1 MSINLKRKKK
11 NTVPEHIINEPNVP
25 VPNNNIQPQPVVQ
38 PQQNYNPFPMQN
50 FESIQ
55 LQRRL
60 RMRHMAD
67 GAVNLNIENDDLAN
81 DNYGLYDDKTINLE
95 KPKINENISKE
106 NTEYYIESIHHD
118 QFFKITQTEK
128 SEKKKK
134 KALETKSAVGELEGT
149 KKAKKKKKKKKAEE
163 EEEEEEIKKKPL
175 TTYELQQITEKKIF
189 DKFDDELT
197 TVINKTISKVSL
209 LFLFTQG
216 LLAGMALLNIVL
228 FMMYKDYDTFIQV
241 YAHMAREMF
250 NIFHTLTFASLVGN
264 GIKFITALQKYNL
277 IKRKFNANNMSTFTL
292 LRKNMI
298 FSGILLV
305 LFTVTF
311 GIEIYLATKIMNIN
325 YIKCP
330 EPALVTSD
338 NYANFRDNLMS
349 ESKFK
354 NFKTMY
360 LAADFIVIVLFIL
373 NIFDVNLKNDSG
385 EKVVQASVNVNY
397 YMENLDETRD
407 NI

>member
-11 NTVPEHIINEPNVP
+11 NNVPEHILNEPNVP
-25 VPNNNIQPQPVVQ
+25 VENNNIQNQPIAQ

-128 SEKKKK
+128 SEEEKK
-134 KALETKSAVGELEGT
+134 KALESKSAVGELEGT
-149 KKAKKKKKKKKAEE
+149 KKSKKKKKKKKTE
-163 EEEEEEIKKKPL
+163 EEEEEEIQKKPL
-175 TTYELQQITEKKIF
+175 TSYELQQITEKKIF
-189 DKFDDELT
+189 DKFDDELS
-197 TVINKTISKVSL
+197 TVISKTISKVSL

-216 LLAGMALLNIVL
+216 LLAGMAILNIVL
-228 FMMYKDYDTFIQV
+228 FMMYDNYDTFIQV

-330 EPALVTSD
+330 EPAQVTEA
-338 NYANFRDNLMS
+338 NYTEFRDNLMN
-349 ESKFK
+349 ESNFK

-373 NIFDVNLKNDSG
+373 NIFDVNLQDDSG
-385 EKVVQASVNVNY
+385 EKVVQANVNVNY

-407 NI
+407 DI

>member
-11 NTVPEHIINEPNVP
+11 NNVPEHILNEPNVP
-25 VPNNNIQPQPVVQ
+25 VENNNIQNQPIAQ

-128 SEKKKK
+128 SEEEKK
-134 KALETKSAVGELEGT
+134 KALESKSAVGELEGT
-149 KKAKKKKKKKKAEE
+149 KKSKKKKKKKKTE
-163 EEEEEEIKKKPL
+163 EEEEEEIQKKPI
-175 TTYELQQITEKKIF
+175 TSYELQQITEKKIF
-189 DKFDDELT
+189 DKFDDELS
-197 TVINKTISKVSL
+197 TVISKTISKVSL

-216 LLAGMALLNIVL
+216 LLAGMAILNIVL
-228 FMMYKDYDTFIQV
+228 FMMYDNYDTFIQV

-330 EPALVTSD
+330 EPAQVTEA
-338 NYANFRDNLMS
+338 NYTALRDNLMN
-349 ESKFK
+349 ESNFK

-373 NIFDVNLKNDSG
+373 NIFDVNLKDDSE
-385 EKVVQASVNVNY
+385 EKVVQANVNVNY

-407 NI
+407 DI

>member
-11 NTVPEHIINEPNVP
+11 NNVPEHILNEPNVP
-25 VPNNNIQPQPVVQ
+25 VENNNIQNQPIAQ

-128 SEKKKK
+128 SEEEKK
-134 KALETKSAVGELEGT
+134 KALESKSAVGELEGT
-149 KKAKKKKKKKKAEE
+149 KKSKKKKKKKKTE
-163 EEEEEEIKKKPL
+163 EEEEEEIQKKPL
-175 TTYELQQITEKKIF
+175 TSYELQQITEKKIF
-189 DKFDDELT
+189 DKFDDELS
-197 TVINKTISKVSL
+197 TVISKTISKVSL

-216 LLAGMALLNIVL
+216 LLAGMAILNIVL
-228 FMMYKDYDTFIQV
+228 FMMYDNYDTFIQV

-330 EPALVTSD
+330 EPAQVTEE
-338 NYANFRDNLMS
+338 NYTEFRDNLMN
-349 ESKFK
+349 ESDFK

-373 NIFDVNLKNDSG
+373 NIFDVNLKDDSE
-385 EKVVQASVNVNY
+385 EKVVQANVNVNY

-407 NI
+407 DI

>member
-1 MSINLKRKKK
+1 M
-11 NTVPEHIINEPNVP
+11 
-25 VPNNNIQPQPVVQ
+25 
-38 PQQNYNPFPMQN
+38 
-50 FESIQ
+50 
-55 LQRRL
+55 
-60 RMRHMAD
+60 
-67 GAVNLNIENDDLAN
+67 
-81 DNYGLYDDKTINLE
+81 
-95 KPKINENISKE
+95 
-106 NTEYYIESIHHD
+106 
-118 QFFKITQTEK
+118 
-128 SEKKKK
+128 
-134 KALETKSAVGELEGT
+134 EGT
-149 KKAKKKKKKKKAEE
+149 KKSKKKKKKKKTE
-163 EEEEEEIKKKPL
+163 EEEEEEIQKKPL
-175 TTYELQQITEKKIF
+175 TSYELQQITEKKIF
-189 DKFDDELT
+189 DKFDDELS
-197 TVINKTISKVSL
+197 TVISKTISKVSL

-216 LLAGMALLNIVL
+216 LLAGMAILNIVL
-228 FMMYKDYDTFIQV
+228 FMMYDNYDTFIQV

-330 EPALVTSD
+330 EPALVTEA
-338 NYANFRDNLMS
+338 NYTEFRDNLMN
-349 ESKFK
+349 ESNFK

-373 NIFDVNLKNDSG
+373 NIFDVNLKDDSE
-385 EKVVQASVNVNY
+385 EKVVQANVNVNY

-407 NI
+407 DI

>member
-11 NTVPEHIINEPNVP
+11 NNLPEHIINEPIIP
-25 VPNNNIQPQPVVQ
+25 VQNTNIQNQPMVQ
-38 PQQNYNPFPMQN
+38 PSNYNPLPMQN

-67 GAVNLNIENDDLAN
+67 GAVNLNVENDDLAN
-81 DNYGLYDDKTINLE
+81 DNYGLYDDKAINLE
-95 KPKINENISKE
+95 RPKVNENISKE

-128 SEKKKK
+128 TEEEKK
-134 KALETKSAVGELEGT
+134 KALEMKSAVGELEGT
-149 KKAKKKKKKKKAEE
+149 KKGKKKKKKKKISEE
-163 EEEEEEIKKKPL
+163 EEEEEVKKKPL
-175 TTYELQQITEKKIF
+175 TSYELQQITEKKIF

-216 LLAGMALLNIVL
+216 LLAGMALINIVL
-228 FMMYKDYDTFIQV
+228 FMMYKDYTTFIRV

-250 NIFHTLTFASLVGN
+250 NLFHTLTFASLVGN

-277 IKRKFNANNMSTFTL
+277 IKRKFNANNMGTFTL

-311 GIEIYLATKIMNIN
+311 GIEIYLTTKIMNIN

-330 EPALVTSD
+330 EPALVVTEE
-338 NYANFRDNLMS
+338 NYTAFLNNLMS
-349 ESKFK
+349 EDDFK
-354 NFKTMY
+354 KFKTMY

-373 NIFDVNLKNDSG
+373 NIFDVNLKEDSG
-385 EKVVQASVNVNY
+385 EKVVQANVNVNY
-397 YMENLDETRD
+397 YMENSEETSDE
-407 NI
+407 I

>member
-128 SEKKKK
+128 SEEEKK
-134 KALETKSAVGELEGT
+134 KALESKSAVGELEGT
-149 KKAKKKKKKKKAEE
+149 KKSKKKKKKKKTE
-163 EEEEEEIKKKPL
+163 EEEEEEIQKKPL
-175 TTYELQQITEKKIF
+175 TSYELQQITEKKIF
-189 DKFDDELT
+189 DKFDDELS
-197 TVINKTISKVSL
+197 TVISKTISKVSL

-216 LLAGMALLNIVL
+216 LLAGMAILNIVL
-228 FMMYKDYDTFIQV
+228 FMMYDNYDTFIQV

-330 EPALVTSD
+330 EPTQVTEA
-338 NYANFRDNLMS
+338 NYTEFRDNLMN
-349 ESKFK
+349 ESNFK

-373 NIFDVNLKNDSG
+373 NIFDVNLKDDSE
-385 EKVVQASVNVNY
+385 EKVVQANVNVNY

-407 NI
+407 DI